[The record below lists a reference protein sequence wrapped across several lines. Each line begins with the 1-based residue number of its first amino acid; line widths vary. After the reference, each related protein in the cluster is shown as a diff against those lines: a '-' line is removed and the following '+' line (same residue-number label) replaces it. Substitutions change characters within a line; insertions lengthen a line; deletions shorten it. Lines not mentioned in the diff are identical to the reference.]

1 MMTRDSRLMQF
12 DRQKYLNLETY
23 RRNGSGV
30 KTPVWFVEDE
40 GVLYVRTLANSGK
53 VKRIRRN
60 SRVRI
65 APCTV
70 RGELLGAWVEA
81 RAELVEGAQEKRVQQ
96 LLKRKYGIQK
106 IMFDWLGRLNRSQSA
121 TLAIRLIEPEA

>member
-1 MMTRDSRLMQF
+1 MIRDSRLMQF
-12 DRQKYLNLETY
+12 ERQKYLNLETY

-70 RGELLGAWVEA
+70 RGELLGEWVDA

-121 TLAIRLIEPEA
+121 TLAIRLIEP

>member
-1 MMTRDSRLMQF
+1 MIRDSRLTQF
-12 DRQKYLNLETY
+12 DQQKYLNLETY

-30 KTPVWFVEDE
+30 KTPVWFVEDG

-60 SRVRI
+60 SHVRV
-65 APCTV
+65 APCDA
-70 RGELLGAWVEA
+70 RGELLGEWMDAQ
-81 RAELVEGAQEKRVQQ
+81 AELVGADQAATVEK
-96 LLKRKYGIQK
+96 LLKRKYGLEK
-106 IMFDWLGRLNRSQSA
+106 TLFDMLGRLNRSQSA

>member
-1 MMTRDSRLMQF
+1 MTRDSRLMQF